1 MATIKGREDQM
12 NRAYGSLLAQ
22 ASIDTIAV
30 YDSPHEGREDD
41 ARKFLGEP
49 ESGYMLTVD
58 DDLIYPPDYAE
69 TMINHLDRLR
79 AIHGPCAISLMGR
92 TIKGQ
97 CSSYYND
104 RVNITKYDWR
114 DHDDATHRIHIPG
127 TGVFAYH
134 TDDIRFTM
142 DDFPQQNMADIMV
155 GVKCNEL
162 GIPLFRVSPPRSKW
176 IKAQDVPDSIW
187 DKDHLNDKVHTDIV
201 NEIKWK

>member
-1 MATIKGREDQM
+1 MATIQGREDQM

-22 ASIDTIAV
+22 ASIDTITV
-30 YDSPHEGREDD
+30 HDSAHEGRGDD

-58 DDLIYPPDYAE
+58 DDLIYAHDYAE
-69 TMINHLDRLR
+69 TMTDHLDRLR
-79 AIHGPCAISLMGR
+79 AIHGPCAVSLMGR
-92 TIKGQ
+92 VIKRQ
-97 CSSYYND
+97 CTSYYLD
-104 RVNITKYDWR
+104 WFNITKHDWR
-114 DHDDATHRIHIPG
+114 EHDEATHRIHIPG

-162 GIPLFRVSPPRSKW
+162 GIPLFRVSPPRPKW
-176 IKAQDVPDSIW
+176 IKAQDVPSSIW
-187 DKDHLNDKVHTDIV
+187 DADHLNDKVHTGII

>member
-22 ASIDTIAV
+22 ASIDTITV
-30 YDSPHEGREDD
+30 YDSPREGREDD

-92 TIKGQ
+92 VIKGRI
-97 CSSYYND
+97 SSYYND
-104 RVNITKYDWR
+104 RVNAFKYDWR
-114 DHDDATHRIHIPG
+114 DHDEATHRIHIPG

-134 TDDIRFTM
+134 TDDVRFTM

-155 GVKCNEL
+155 GVKCNAL

-187 DKDHLNDKVHTDIV
+187 DRDHMNDNVHTDII
-201 NEIKWK
+201 NKIKWK